1 VYVRDALGSSRVV
14 YVVGEAGLIVYMTTG
29 ETRLVTRA
37 EEADA
42 VVVRGTKDLHQAGG
56 GA

>member
-1 VYVRDALGSSRVV
+1 LGSSRVV